1 MPFYF
6 FLMFVQLYL
15 VPPKNVNE
23 LSPGSASLLFRLSNQ
38 TNEKKEKESVKTEN
52 LSLLAN
58 SITKNI

>member
-52 LSLLAN
+52 LSL
-58 SITKNI
+58 